1 MKINKILVP
10 YDGSEHSK
18 RAFDYGLDIAKKY
31 NSELIVVSCILI
43 QESLPDSFAPDEDL
57 MLQKQRESAAK
68 LLGVLELESDEA
80 KVRYTG
86 VILKTQSVTDS
97 ILSYAESNGIDIII
111 AGSKGL
117 GGFKRLL
124 LGSVADAL
132 VRYSRCPVLIVK

>member
-31 NSELIVVSCILI
+31 NSKLIVASCILV

-111 AGSKGL
+111 AGSRGL

-132 VRYSRCPVLIVK
+132 VRYSKCPVLMVK